1 MRQAVAQARTLNEPL
16 ERKTMTTPLLTN
28 ATGPARALVF
38 AMALSLASGAA
49 MAQSFENQDAS
60 ETIAGSEI
68 SVGDT
73 TASERLDALLAA
85 IERVPEVT
93 DRIKVMSDTNSIEVV
108 YLSDAITG
116 DAPEELEQAITEND
130 ERITALQQALQASA
144 IFYNALTSQGVNI
157 PDVVAADIVDERDA
171 IIYVRG
177 VAPDAAAPAGETP
190 AETPAQ

>member
-1 MRQAVAQARTLNEPL
+1 
-16 ERKTMTTPLLTN
+16 MTTPPLMNGT
-28 ATGPARALVF
+28 TRARALVL
-38 AMALSLASGAA
+38 AIALGLGSSAA

-60 ETIAGSEI
+60 EAIAGSEI

-116 DAPEELEQAITEND
+116 EAPAELEQAITDND
-130 ERITALQQALQASA
+130 ERITGLQEALQASA
-144 IFYNALTSQGVNI
+144 IFYNALTSQDVNI

-177 VAPDAAAPAGETP
+177 VAPAAAAPEGGSEDPAP
-190 AETPAQ
+190 AETPAE

>member
-1 MRQAVAQARTLNEPL
+1 MKKPL
-16 ERKTMTTPLLTN
+16 LLTN
-28 ATGPARALVF
+28 ATGPARAILL
-38 AMALSLASGAA
+38 ALALGTASSAA
-49 MAQSFENQDAS
+49 MAQSFDNQDAS

-68 SVGDT
+68 SVDDT

-108 YLSDAITG
+108 YLSDAISSE
-116 DAPEELEQAITEND
+116 APDELEQAIAEND
-130 ERITALQQALQASA
+130 ERITGLQQALQASA

-157 PDVVAADIVDERDA
+157 PDVVAVDIVDERDA

-177 VAPDAAAPAGETP
+177 IAPDATAPAEVAPEGTPEGNEETPP